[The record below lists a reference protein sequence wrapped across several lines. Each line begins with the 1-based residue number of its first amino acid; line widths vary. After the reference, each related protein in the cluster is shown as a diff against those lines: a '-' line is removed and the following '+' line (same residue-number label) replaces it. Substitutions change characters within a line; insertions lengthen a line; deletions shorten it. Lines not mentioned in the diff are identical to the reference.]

1 MYKSRSMFQD
11 VSVHSRRIYK
21 TYSLA
26 VGRNIY
32 KPVIW
37 GDSARC
43 VFCWTRCNNEM
54 LNWSFTRPHV
64 MKTMIGWRVRYCHR
78 AVSPS
83 GVPLDEFW
91 APATK
96 SGISI
101 LLLSFKQSIS
111 KSHVKNNDNYIRP
124 AFILLYFLLKTNVNA
139 HCLCLYLS
147 VWHVFFFCLYMPP
160 PIWDSCKFCV
170 FLGFSP
176 LGKIFSFLLPS
187 TSLHLK
193 TKINS

>member
-101 LLLSFKQSIS
+101 LLLSFKHPHTSISESIS
-111 KSHVKNNDNYIRP
+111 KFK
-124 AFILLYFLLKTNVNA
+124 AFQKAMLRTMITISGLL
-139 HCLCLYLS
+139 S
-147 VWHVFFFCLYMPP
+147 FFFTYY
-160 PIWDSCKFCV
+160 
-170 FLGFSP
+170 
-176 LGKIFSFLLPS
+176 
-187 TSLHLK
+187 
-193 TKINS
+193 